1 MGNKFTYKMDDKTK
15 KKMEG
20 KLDGFKEKLED
31 FQDMILD
38 FYDDHKKA
46 LKISLIITLLFIIG
60 IVTFFIIY
68 TPVKVVFEGED
79 SKVVA
84 TLPTNLNIQAIATD
98 KKGTKYEIKWTT
110 TGGTID
116 KDVGEDIVWSLPE
129 EEGTYSLI
137 ANVGEKKFI
146 KKVSVLKNELLGN
159 LVVGNY
165 ITKDTDSDGLS
176 DEYEKNTSKTNETLK
191 DTDNDGLYDGNEVV
205 LGLDPTLETSK
216 NDGVIDVSRSLTYT
230 LKDVQNAATIV
241 VNGSGNIVNT
251 TVDKYST
258 KSIQELVQVASEN
271 YNIYSEGNIESAK
284 ISINYNKESLAA
296 KGITENNLS
305 IYKIIDSNN
314 NFEKI
319 GTTIDVATSTVN
331 ADVKELGKFFI
342 ADSSRMVDKRK
353 TELMFVIDNS
363 GSMYSSKEIAE
374 SESNDPE
381 FKRVDLSTN
390 LIDKLNGD
398 YKFAASK
405 FTFDSVVLSSFTNN
419 KEDIKQKINTIK
431 TVTEKF
437 TGTYIGNALATG
449 VNEFPNEASM
459 DRRYIILL
467 TDGKDTTNVE
477 GYDREKIEKVVGI
490 AKEKQIKIYT
500 IGLGTDIDKKVLSKI
515 STTTGGKFYY
525 TSSVEMLENI
535 YDMIASEINYN
546 LIDVDQNGEDENIML
561 KDSGFSTT
569 KDGFSFENLF
579 STKNKNGTSYGMA
592 LFAKLYYEKNIPS
605 NLSKMSIIKRGT
617 TETVT
622 ADGFSIKTLV
632 NTNDLVDYKFTT
644 LKFLNEDSKL
654 LRSNLVEDKV
664 LSFTTEYKTAMLK
677 AGIGIY
683 NQAYNSKESKFKYY
697 ENYYVDFESKAFLN
711 ITGSDIET
719 LKALNRFDILKYK
732 DDEISFIDNPDKA
745 YKKLLTDLESS
756 KPVLLKINDNY
767 TLLATRISFNVKDP
781 NKLKIEVYDNNIR
794 NRVKYIDVERILIND
809 KIEGEAINK
818 YNYKFKYNNVDI
830 NLKLSIPN
838 VAINL

>member
-1 MGNKFTYKMDDKTK
+1 MNKKIMDDKAR

-20 KLDGFKEKLED
+20 KLNNVKEKLED
-31 FQDMILD
+31 FQDIILD

-46 LKISLIITLLFIIG
+46 LKISLILTLLFVIG
-60 IVTFFIIY
+60 IIVFFIVY
-68 TPVKVVFEGED
+68 TPVKVTFEGED

-84 TLPTNLNIQAIATD
+84 TLATNLNIKATATD

-116 KDVGEDIVWSLPE
+116 KDVGDDIVWSLPE

-137 ANVGEKKFI
+137 ANVGEKKFV

-159 LVVGNY
+159 LIVENY
-165 ITKDTDSDGLS
+165 VTKDTDSDGLS

-216 NDGVIDVSRSLTYT
+216 NDGIIDFSRTLTYT
-230 LKDVQNAATIV
+230 LKDIENGVNVV

-284 ISINYNKESLAA
+284 ITISYNKENIIS
-296 KGITENNLS
+296 KGINENNLS
-305 IYKIIDSNN
+305 IYKIVDSNN

-319 GTTIDVATSTVN
+319 GTTIDVATSTLT

-374 SESNDPE
+374 SASNDPE

-405 FTFDSVVLSSFTNN
+405 FTFDSTILSSFTDN
-419 KEDIKQKINTIK
+419 KEEIKQKIDTIK

-437 TGTYIGNALATG
+437 TGTYIGNALTLG
-449 VNEFPNEASM
+449 VNEFPNEVSM

-467 TDGKDTTNVE
+467 TDGKDTTNVQ
-477 GYDREKIEKVVGI
+477 GYDKDKIEKATKI
-490 AKEKQIKIYT
+490 AKEKQIKVFT
-500 IGLGTDIDKKVLSKI
+500 IGLGSSIDKEVLSKI
-515 STTTGGKFYY
+515 STNTGGKFYY
-525 TSSVEMLENI
+525 TSSAEMLENI

-546 LIDVDQNGEDENIML
+546 LIDIDQNGIDENIVL
-561 KDSGFSTT
+561 KDSEFSTT
-569 KDGFSFENLF
+569 KDGFSFENFF

-592 LFAKLYYEKNIPS
+592 LFSKLYYEKTLPTK
-605 NLSKMSIIKRGT
+605 LSKMSVAKRGT
-617 TETVT
+617 EETVT
-622 ADGFSIKTLV
+622 ADAFSITTAV
-632 NTNDLVDYKFTT
+632 NKSDLVDYKFTT

-654 LRSNLVEDKV
+654 LRSNIVEDKL
-664 LSFTTEYKTAMLK
+664 LSFKSEYKTSILK
-677 AGIGIY
+677 SGFGIY
-683 NQAYNSKESKFKYY
+683 NQAYNSKEAKFKYY
-697 ENYYVDFESKAFLN
+697 ENYFVDFESKALLS
-711 ITGSDIET
+711 ITGSDLEM

-732 DDEISFIDNPDKA
+732 DDEISFVDNPDTA
-745 YKKLLTDLESS
+745 YKKLLTDLGSN

-767 TLLATRISFNVKDP
+767 TLLATRISFDFKDP
-781 NKLKIEVYDNNIR
+781 NKMKIEVYDNNIK
-794 NRVKYIDVERILIND
+794 NRVKYIDVERILVND
-809 KIEGEAINK
+809 KIEGAAINK
-818 YNYKFKYNNVDI
+818 YNYKFKYNNVDV

-838 VAINL
+838 ISANL